1 MYRLRLYYVATRI
14 ICNTTIDKPRSDS
27 ENIIFFTPGN
37 VRTLSLRQRAMH
49 QWRCGDESSHLLSN
63 HLARRAPNRYIRLS
77 LAWLY
82 KPRKRVSVF
91 FPFFPVKHHSAVN
104 ASGLAMSPFIL
115 DHWMT
120 TTFEVLGWIFP
131 FSSRDRQMWVRSG
144 EFFFHPFAIDF
155 FGSLEYQRVCR
166 WKQCLWSISK
176 PQS

>member
-1 MYRLRLYYVATRI
+1 
-14 ICNTTIDKPRSDS
+14 
-27 ENIIFFTPGN
+27 
-37 VRTLSLRQRAMH
+37 MH

-104 ASGLAMSPFIL
+104 ASGIAMSPFIL

-131 FSSRDRQMWVRSG
+131 FSSRDRQMVNYFFTVSHCVSVAARTLNPVTSINLQYRFGDPDSSSG
-144 EFFFHPFAIDF
+144 IV
-155 FGSLEYQRVCR
+155 FGWIMVPWKRNRGYFQRYWMSLVMKNPETWHKCQHKPV
-166 WKQCLWSISK
+166 ISTN
-176 PQS
+176 